1 MNKYRVAIIG
11 AGHRAGAHDRESLE
25 KGQSPGSHA
34 WGYQQVEECELVAA
48 ADPNTENLQRLC
60 DLYDIPCCYAEYRE
74 MLAEVQPDIVSV
86 CTTTRPRAEII
97 VYAAEHG
104 VKAIY
109 AEKALCASMAEA
121 DRILETCK
129 RTGIVF
135 NQGTNRRFNTYY
147 NTVRQAIVDGAIG
160 ELAAATFHG
169 QSLLMHGCS
178 HVFDI
183 LLFLLGDPE
192 VDFVQ
197 GKLGVYEEWGEKWL
211 PAGRKFFNAPIF
223 KEAENRFE
231 NDQTLG
237 VNDFTADPGT
247 DWAFIQFHNGT
258 TGHLISS
265 PSLFDF
271 MVLGSM
277 GQILCSEETPE
288 FLLRQRRERFSRA
301 FDTRP
306 IELPPPED
314 STINIIRDLIQAL
327 SNGKP
332 TKCPVEIA
340 HRGMEIALALAES
353 HVHDGAKV
361 TMPLANRTL
370 YVPNH

>member
-1 MNKYRVAIIG
+1 MFHVEHYLSCKHA
-11 AGHRAGAHDRESLE
+11 
-25 KGQSPGSHA
+25 QSHA
-34 WGYQQVEECELVAA
+34 WAYQQVDECELVAA
-48 ADPNTENLQRLC
+48 ADPNEGNLQKLGE
-60 DLYDIPCCYAEYRE
+60 LYDIPGRYADYRE
-74 MLAEVQPDIVSV
+74 MLAEIQPDIVSV

-97 VYAAEHG
+97 VSAAEHG

-121 DRILETCK
+121 DRILEVSK
-129 RTGIVF
+129 RTGVLF
-135 NQGTNRRFNTYY
+135 NYGTNRRFDTYY
-147 NTVRQAIVDGAIG
+147 GAVRQAIVDGLIG
-160 ELAAATFHG
+160 EPAAAIFHG

-178 HVFDI
+178 HVFDT

-192 VDFVQ
+192 VDYVQ
-197 GKLGVYEEWGEKWL
+197 GRLGVYEEWGEKWL

-223 KEAENRFE
+223 NEAENRFE
-231 NDQTLG
+231 SDPTLG

-247 DWAFIQFHNGT
+247 DWAFIQFRGGT

-288 FLLRQRRERFSRA
+288 FLLRQRREQFSRA
-301 FDTRP
+301 FETRP
-306 IELPPPED
+306 LELPEREN
-314 STINIIRDLIQAL
+314 STVNIIRDLLQAL
-327 SNGKP
+327 AGGEG

-340 HRGMEIALALAES
+340 HRSMEIALALAES

-361 TMPLANRTL
+361 KLPLANRTL

>member
-1 MNKYRVAIIG
+1 MNQYRVAIIG
-11 AGHRAGAHDRESLE
+11 AGHRAGAHDREGLE
-25 KGQSPGSHA
+25 KGLSTGSHA
-34 WGYQQVEECELVAA
+34 WAYRQVEECEIVAA
-48 ADPNTENLQRLC
+48 ADPNDENLQKLC
-60 DLYDIPCCYAEYRE
+60 ELYEIPSRYADYRE
-74 MLAEVQPDIVSV
+74 MLAEVQPDIVSI
-86 CTTTRPRAEII
+86 CTVTRPRAEII

-109 AEKALCASMAEA
+109 AEKALCASMVEA
-121 DRILETCK
+121 DQILEVCN
-129 RTGIVF
+129 RTGVVF
-135 NQGTNRRFNTYY
+135 NQGTNRRFDTYY
-147 NTVRQAIVDGAIG
+147 GAVHQAILDGVIG
-160 ELAAATFHG
+160 EPAAAIFHG

-178 HVFDI
+178 HVLDT

-197 GKLGVYEEWGEKWL
+197 GRLGAYEEWGEKWL
-211 PAGRKFFNAPIF
+211 PAGRKFFNTPVF
-223 KEAENRFE
+223 SEAENRFE
-231 NDQTLG
+231 SDPTLG

-247 DWAFIQFHNGT
+247 DWAFIQFCNGT

-288 FLLRQRRERFSRA
+288 FLLRQRRERFNRA
-301 FDTRP
+301 FETRP
-306 IELPPPED
+306 LELPPREN
-314 STINIIRDLIQAL
+314 STVCIIRDLLQAL
-327 SNGKP
+327 ESGKA

-353 HVHDGAKV
+353 HIHDSAKV
-361 TMPLANRTL
+361 TLPLANRTL